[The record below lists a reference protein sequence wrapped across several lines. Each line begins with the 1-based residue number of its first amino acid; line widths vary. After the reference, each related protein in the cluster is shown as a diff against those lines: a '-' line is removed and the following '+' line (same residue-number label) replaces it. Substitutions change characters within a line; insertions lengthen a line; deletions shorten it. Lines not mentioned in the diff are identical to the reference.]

1 MDLSVVDDLG
11 HDLITTAKIGF
22 IILIVL
28 ALILI
33 GLNCLLEWYK
43 WRCMKQHLA
52 YTRQAWLSDPTVI
65 HAKAVVTPTIT
76 MNDHNLMTLNADSAH
91 PLLTRI
97 ANNMSRLLH
106 LSPSQHSHFRWFLHY
121 IFHPPA
127 LACLLV
133 GLIGLLSV
141 ELQLLAMGPLVAK
154 YQERSASTASSFSN
168 LIATSINNTMY
179 NQSAAYASGVNAQVD
194 IVQNTINQGVFG
206 WVNTTTVT
214 LNNTI
219 NTFYTDV
226 QKVVQT
232 VFGGTVFESPAEDF
246 IKCFIGGKV
255 DAIENALTF
264 LHDNLVV
271 NMPRVNETVLV
282 ISTESVNE
290 VTTPIAT
297 AAIGGGTSG
306 KEGLIEKIV
315 NSYAAS
321 LRKER
326 LMFGIFIGLW
336 FLVVVMALCVLF
348 WHSYGKGIVGSWGR
362 RRWQKE
368 QRAGINGLIVP
379 FKIDSRPN
387 DKAATGLA
395 PPANTYNDLPSFTP
409 MPSPAPGGASAFLKP
424 FAFTRSASPSRETS
438 RGPAPPPEP
447 AEGWGAAFRERFV
460 SGRPNKLRSASRKSR
475 GREVLVGDYEPEVVK
490 DLPPSTWVTR
500 MRSLRATRKDVP
512 PPLPQLRVDVS
523 RPSNDYS
530 GEDEDA
536 GADASRWSA
545 SPNGTAVGVAPW
557 NLKNLRKK
565 APPVVGPASPR
576 TTLAPPPRRKYQS
589 PPPPLIGP
597 PAPLIGPP
605 PPPRQGPRAQGNSPS
620 RVPTSPDQQQMPL
633 QALLP
638 RPFAPPLHHGFDDSR
653 YPKLR
658 SPTPIPGPVVITSPS
673 QQKTSGSLSLSPTIS
688 RFPPPPPSSWGH
700 KRTTSVPMSVS
711 ESVSPITR
719 LLTNVQG
726 QGQARTTVEEREG
739 VQDGN
744 PFVTPFDDVH
754 RVQIERP
761 VDNRKSMKTNP
772 FV

>member
-11 HDLITTAKIGF
+11 HDLITTAKIGL
-22 IILIVL
+22 IILIAL

-43 WRCMKQHLA
+43 WRCMKRHLA
-52 YTRQAWLSDPTVI
+52 YTREAWLSDPTI
-65 HAKAVVTPTIT
+65 SHTKAAVTPTIT
-76 MNDHNLMTLNADSAH
+76 MNDHNLMMLNADSAH

-106 LSPSQHSHFRWFLHY
+106 LSPSQHTHFRWFLHY

-127 LACLLV
+127 LACLLA

-141 ELQLLAMGPLVAK
+141 ELQLLAIGPLVAK

-179 NQSAAYASGVNAQVD
+179 NQSAAYANGVNAQVD

-219 NTFYTDV
+219 NTFYNDV
-226 QKVVQT
+226 QNVVQT
-232 VFGGTVFESPAEDF
+232 VFNGTVFESPVEDF
-246 IKCFIGGKV
+246 IRCFIGGKV

-271 NMPRVNETVLV
+271 NMPRINETILV
-282 ISTESVNE
+282 ISPESVNE

-297 AAIGGGTSG
+297 AAIGGGSNG

-336 FLVVVMALCVLF
+336 LLVVLMALCILF
-348 WHSYGKGIVGSWGR
+348 WHSYGKGVMGSWGR

-368 QRAGINGLIVP
+368 QRVGINGLIVP
-379 FKIDSRPN
+379 FRMDSRTN
-387 DKAATGLA
+387 EKAATGLA

-409 MPSPAPGGASAFLKP
+409 MPSPAPGGASAFLKQ
-424 FAFTRSASPSRETS
+424 FAFTRSVSPSHETS
-438 RGPAPPPEP
+438 RGLAPPPEP
-447 AEGWGAAFRERFV
+447 VEGWGATFKERFV
-460 SGRPNKLRSASRKSR
+460 SGRPNKLRSALRKSR
-475 GREVLVGDYEPEVVK
+475 GREVLVVDDEPEVVR

-500 MRSLRATRKDVP
+500 MRSLRANRKKDAP
-512 PPLPQLRVDVS
+512 PQLRIDIS
-523 RPSNDYS
+523 RPSDDYS
-530 GEDEDA
+530 GEDENA
-536 GADASRWSA
+536 GAEASRWSA
-545 SPNGTAVGVAPW
+545 SPNTTAVGVAPW

-565 APPVVGPASPR
+565 VPPLLGPVSPS

-589 PPPPLIGP
+589 PPPPI
-597 PAPLIGPP
+597 IGPP

-620 RVPTSPDQQQMPL
+620 HVANSSDQPPMPL
-633 QALLP
+633 DVFLP
-638 RPFAPPLHHGFDDSR
+638 RAFAPPLHHGFDDSR
-653 YPKLR
+653 YPKIQGSPR
-658 SPTPIPGPVVITSPS
+658 SPTPVPSPVATTSHH
-673 QQKTSGSLSLSPTIS
+673 QKTGPSLLSPTIS
-688 RFPPPPPSSWGH
+688 RFPPPPSSWQH
-700 KRTTSVPMSVS
+700 TRTTSVPMSVS

-719 LLTNVQG
+719 LLTNVQA
-726 QGQARTTVEEREG
+726 QTRTTAAEREERQG
-739 VQDGN
+739 GN
-744 PFVTPFDDVH
+744 PFVTPFDDEH